1 MLSSFLSDGWW
12 CKGHLVK
19 HFCPMVLKY
28 TVMAFCA
35 PWRLSRSAP
44 GVSSSSGNVSPLL
57 RRGGVP
63 WGSHYPV
70 LGTDPGAASS
80 PPSSFP
86 SHRKG
91 LWVFQLWNRKEI
103 GILFTYPLSC
113 SHLFKTSPCNV
124 LLIAVAPRLP
134 DPSCSLVHGGPEVPG
149 LGCSEGFKSQQADS
163 RD

>member
-1 MLSSFLSDGWW
+1 
-12 CKGHLVK
+12 
-19 HFCPMVLKY
+19 MVLKY

-44 GVSSSSGNVSPLL
+44 GVPSSSGNVSPLL
-57 RRGGVP
+57 RGGGVP

-70 LGTDPGAASS
+70 LGTDPGAVSS

-113 SHLFKTSPCNV
+113 SHLFKTSPCNM

-134 DPSCSLVHGGPEVPG
+134 AVLSLLCPLQRDPSCSIVHGGPEVPR

-163 RD
+163 RG